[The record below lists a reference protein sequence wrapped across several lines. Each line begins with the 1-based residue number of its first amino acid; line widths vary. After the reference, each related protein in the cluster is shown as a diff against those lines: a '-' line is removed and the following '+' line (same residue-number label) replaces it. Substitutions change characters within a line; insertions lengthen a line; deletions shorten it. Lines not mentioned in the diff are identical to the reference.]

1 MNISKELR
9 ANSKSSQWPKVRK
22 FDKNKKLCWVIT
34 QNMLKIPMS
43 GVHIDKQMIEYIN
56 KWVKETDLF

>member
-9 ANSKSSQWPKVRK
+9 ANSKSSQWRKVRK
-22 FDKNKKLCWVIT
+22 FDKNKKLYWVIT

-43 GVHIDKQMIEYIN
+43 GVHIDK
-56 KWVKETDLF
+56 